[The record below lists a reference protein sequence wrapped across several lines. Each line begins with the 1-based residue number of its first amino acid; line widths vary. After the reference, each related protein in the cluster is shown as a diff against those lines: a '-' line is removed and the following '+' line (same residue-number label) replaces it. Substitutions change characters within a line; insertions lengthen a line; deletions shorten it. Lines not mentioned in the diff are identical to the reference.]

1 MSHDFDDF
9 LPFISPYAVG
19 APEPLV
25 FNCLRDA
32 AVKFCTRTRLW
43 RDTDTIITNGAYPEP
58 INVPQDSVLM
68 EIVNCGMECRPIKPI
83 SLDDL
88 ARIRPTWRTDP
99 LGCGSPEWFVC
110 PEFGS
115 VQGVPRSAGTLTIEF
130 VAVPSADCT
139 TLPDFLYDYYVR
151 DIADGASGAVLLM
164 PDQEFAN
171 PTLGAGLLQRFESRL
186 DELSTAGRRG
196 QQRASA
202 RSRGRFF

>member
-25 FNCLRDA
+25 YRCLRDA
-32 AVKFCTRTRLW
+32 AVRFCTRTRLW
-43 RDTDTIITNGAYPEP
+43 RDSDTIVTNGAYPEA
-58 INVPQDSVLM
+58 ITVPSDSVLI
-68 EIVNCGMECRPIKPI
+68 EVVNCALNCQRLDPI

-88 ARIRPTWRTDP
+88 ARKYPTWRTDP
-99 LGCGSPEWFVC
+99 VGCGSADWFVC

-115 VQGVPRSAGTLTIEF
+115 VQPVPRAPGTIAIEF
-130 VAVPSADCT
+130 VAVPSATCT

-164 PDQEFAN
+164 PDQTFAS

-196 QQRASA
+196 QQRAPA
-202 RSRGRFF
+202 RTCARFF